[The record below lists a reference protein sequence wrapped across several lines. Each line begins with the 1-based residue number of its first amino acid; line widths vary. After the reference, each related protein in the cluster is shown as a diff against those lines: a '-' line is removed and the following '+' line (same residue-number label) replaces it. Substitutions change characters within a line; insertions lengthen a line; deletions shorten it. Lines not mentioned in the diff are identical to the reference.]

1 MLERMR
7 IGHYLLITILCGLA
21 FAAKGP
27 ATELSRKPADVDALL
42 ARLEAQIPIEPAGT
56 SPELNAL
63 INEAGA
69 TKRLDAALLLIR
81 ALSVSFSPVGE
92 NEHRTPFALMPAAEA
107 LQRDFGSSAL
117 PLLMFSGVTTD
128 KAWLQTRIALAMRG
142 IGSEA
147 EIRDVRQAF
156 SVNEQSNPTAR
167 KFDARLAEPKLRLA
181 DDPVLSLAEQIEKM
195 IVDVLEKQ
203 RQEKERKPPGSVN

>member
-7 IGHYLLITILCGLA
+7 IHYLLLITILCGLS
-21 FAAKGP
+21 FATRSFAEGI
-27 ATELSRKPADVDALL
+27 SRKPADVDALL
-42 ARLEAQIPIEPAGT
+42 ARLEAQVPNEPAGT

-63 INEAGA
+63 IDEVGA
-69 TKRLDAALLLIR
+69 TKRLDAAVLLIR

-92 NEHRTPFALMPAAEA
+92 SEHRSPFGLMPAAEA
-107 LQRDFGSSAL
+107 LQRNFGSSVL
-117 PLLMFSGVTTD
+117 PLLMFSGLTTD

-147 EIRDVRQAF
+147 EIQSVRQAF
-156 SVNEQSNPTAR
+156 SVDEQSNPMAQ

-181 DDPVLSLAEQIEKM
+181 DDPVLSLAEQIERM
-195 IVDVLEKQ
+195 IEDVLEKQ
-203 RQEKERKPPGSVN
+203 RQVEKEPKPPSL